1 MVEHDLVKKTGQL
14 VKELVKEAGGGG
26 YLTVGVK
33 RYYWLKLKDDF
44 FTQPVIKK
52 LRRIAGGD
60 TYTIIYLKMQL
71 LSIKNEGKLFYEGV
85 EDTFASEI
93 ALCIDEDVDN
103 VTVAVNYLMR
113 YGLLQS
119 VSEEEYEYLMPE
131 AAQNIGSETGSAIRM
146 RTMRKKQEPETHLQE
161 ASQCDAGVTTALRT
175 CDAPVTER
183 REEKRREDTDREREQ
198 KTGAERPAPSP
209 PVAEYKKVQELYNS
223 ICTTLPRCTA
233 LSESRT
239 NQIKARFSSGF
250 TLAEFETVFRNTA
263 SSRFL
268 NGGNDRGWRASFDW
282 LLKDSNFC
290 KVLDGNYTDGTPTKK
305 KAIAPAPASLKREL
319 TEAEAERQARES
331 AERTARIEQII
342 AEEAGDAATSWNA
355 PESPE

>member
-1 MVEHDLVKKTGQL
+1 M
-14 VKELVKEAGGGG
+14 A
-26 YLTVGVK
+26 GVK

-103 VTVAVNYLMR
+103 VTVTVNYLMR
-113 YGLLQS
+113 YGMLQAA
-119 VSEEEYEYLMPE
+119 SEEEYLLPE

-146 RTMRKKQEPETHLQE
+146 RKKRETETCLPE
-161 ASQCDAGVTTALRT
+161 ASQCDTDVTTALRT
-175 CDAPVTER
+175 CDAPVRTCDTPVTER
-183 REEKRREDTDREREQ
+183 REEKRREDTDRERE
-198 KTGAERPAPSP
+198 KKPGAERPSPSP

-223 ICTTLPRCTA
+223 ICTMLPRCTA

-239 NQIKARFSSGF
+239 AQIKARFSSGF
-250 TLAEFETVFRNTA
+250 TLADFEAVFQNTA

-268 NGGNDRGWRASFDW
+268 TGGNDRGWRASFDW

-290 KVLDGNYTDGTPTKK
+290 KVLDGNYADGTPTKK
-305 KAIAPAPASLKREL
+305 KAIAPAPASPKRKP
-319 TEAEAERQARES
+319 TEAEAEQQAKES
-331 AERTARIEQII
+331 AERTAWIEQII
-342 AEEAGDAATSWNA
+342 AEESGDATTA
-355 PESPE
+355 